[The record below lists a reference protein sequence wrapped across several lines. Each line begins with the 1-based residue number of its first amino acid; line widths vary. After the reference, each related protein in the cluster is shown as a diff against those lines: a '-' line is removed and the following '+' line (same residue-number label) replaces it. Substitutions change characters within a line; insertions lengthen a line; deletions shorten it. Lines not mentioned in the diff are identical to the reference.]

1 MHWTI
6 QFVRYGTM
14 GAISLILTLP
24 NHYCDVRDK
33 MIAAPRSH
41 TRAAS
46 LPG

>member
-6 QFVRYGTM
+6 HIVGYGTM
-14 GAISLILTLP
+14 GAISLTLTLP

-41 TRAAS
+41 TGAAS
-46 LPG
+46 LP